1 MPVNHSSDLAAA
13 LLLGLLGSTHCVG
26 MCGGISAALAFALPR
41 NRSALRRHLLLGLY
55 SCGRV
60 SSYAAMGA
68 MAGALS
74 GTLAGEHIAVL
85 AWMRVVAGALLVL
98 MGMYLAGWSQALAL
112 LERAGHGVWRHVQT
126 HAVRLLPIDSAP
138 KALLAGAAWGWL
150 PCGLVYSTLAWTA
163 SSASAPR
170 GALLM
175 LAFGIGTMP
184 AVIASGVLAAQL
196 RALLQ
201 RRGLRIIAGL
211 LVIAFGVW
219 TMTVVLLA
227 GGHVQ
232 HHHH

>member
-1 MPVNHSSDLAAA
+1 MNHAPDIAAA

-41 NRSALRRHLLLGLY
+41 TSAALRRHLLLGLY

-60 SSYAAMGA
+60 TSYAAMGA
-68 MAGALS
+68 MTGALS
-74 GTLAGEHIAVL
+74 GLLSAEHSAAL
-85 AWMRVVAGALLVL
+85 AWIRIAAGALLVL
-98 MGMYLAGWSQALAL
+98 MGLYLAGWSQALAL
-112 LERAGHGVWRHVQT
+112 LERAGHGVWRHVQVR
-126 HAVRLLPIDSAP
+126 AARLLPIDSAP

-175 LAFGIGTMP
+175 LAFGVGTMP

-201 RRGLRIIAGL
+201 RRGLRIVAGL
-211 LVIAFGVW
+211 LVIAFGIW
-219 TMTVVLLA
+219 TMAVVLLA
-227 GGHVQ
+227 GGHAE